1 MSEQPT
7 NKKIILSEDEQ
18 KEIVRL
24 FRSSVRGMKLSKRLL
39 DPSGIG
45 FVLDGLSKYGYLCLV
60 PWAERVYVLYPE
72 DYSGD
77 AWVAS
82 DNFHTLSFLE
92 DCVEAKAAV
101 YRRDTKG
108 FYWCVCDSGAYR
120 ACCEKYGISE
130 TDFQELPRLDP
141 NVGIEP
147 EV

>member
-1 MSEQPT
+1 MSKQPT
-7 NKKIILSEDEQ
+7 NKKTVLSKDEQ
-18 KEIVRL
+18 KEIARL
-24 FRSSVRGMKLSKRLL
+24 FRSSPRFMKLSKQMF

-60 PWAERVYVLYPE
+60 PWAERLHAFYLE

-77 AWVAS
+77 AWIAS
-82 DNFHTLSFLE
+82 DSSHTLAFLE

-108 FYWCVCDSGAYR
+108 FYWCVCDSTAYQ

-130 TDFQELPRLDP
+130 TDFQQYPKVNP
-141 NVGIEP
+141 NGSMEP
-147 EV
+147 IK